1 MNTTPSPPPAPA
13 APTPPDLLPD
23 ALTFFLTRAQRRAV
37 LARLNTNAPNRT
49 AALLALLG
57 IPNQPRDTPRGPA
70 PDDQPQSTQR
80 GAEVRR
86 EDQMHSPQSPQRA
99 QSTQRE
105 KDSDSTPAPPPSRS
119 SRSSP

>member
-1 MNTTPSPPPAPA
+1 MTRPPAPA

-37 LARLNTNAPNRT
+37 LARLNVNAPNRT
-49 AALLALLG
+49 AALLTLLG
-57 IPNQPRDTPRGPA
+57 IPDPPSDPPRPTPNAQPHS
-70 PDDQPQSTQR
+70 PQR
-80 GAEVRR
+80 AAEVRR

-105 KDSDSTPAPPPSRS
+105 TDTDSTPTPPPSRS
-119 SRSSP
+119 SP